1 MTGSTSDIR
10 RRLGG
15 ATLVIGPGLL
25 VAGALLHP
33 KEVPDTGYQL
43 NIVAGGLNRW
53 YLAHLVY
60 VMATIA
66 LVPAV
71 LSLGHRL
78 RDDAPRLEL
87 WGTGLGIVGLFST
100 AGLISLEG
108 FGAWQLAQIS
118 DREAATQALDH
129 LTHSAGVVVPFAI
142 LGLSLSVGLVVLAVG
157 LLRTSTAPAWMAWTI
172 GAGAV
177 LLAIGLAGEL
187 HPAFL
192 VGVAGIA
199 AGLASVGAEDLGV
212 TAPSAR
218 LEATAGARLA
228 AGN

>member
-1 MTGSTSDIR
+1 MIGSTSDSR

-15 ATLVIGPGLL
+15 ATLVIGPALL

-33 KEVPDTGYQL
+33 KEVSDAGHQL
-43 NIVAGGLNRW
+43 SIVAGGLNRW

-78 RDDAPRLEL
+78 RDHAPRVEL
-87 WGTGLGIVGLFST
+87 WGTGLAIVGLFAT
-100 AGLISLEG
+100 AGLISVEG

-118 DREAATQALDH
+118 DRAAATEAFDH

-142 LGLSLSVGLVVLAVG
+142 LGLSLSVGLLVLAVG
-157 LLRTSTAPAWMAWTI
+157 LRRTSTAPAWTAWTL

-192 VGVAGIA
+192 LGVAGIA
-199 AGLASVGAEDLGV
+199 AGLASAGAEDLGV
-212 TAPSAR
+212 TAPPAR
-218 LEATAGARLA
+218 LKAPASGPLV